1 LNANLFSF
9 LFGSILTV
17 TWSDFALVAVLGAVG
32 LAVIAL
38 LYRGLVAVALDEEG
52 ARVSG
57 LPIGFLNVALAALAG
72 VTVAVS
78 MRIVGILL
86 IAALMVLPVIAAGR
100 IGTSIRSTMLLAMGI
115 GLLSVAAGLTM
126 SYYAN
131 LAPGGAIVLLAAA
144 FAVAAQIGAP
154 LLNKAR

>member
-1 LNANLFSF
+1 
-9 LFGSILTV
+9 
-17 TWSDFALVAVLGAVG
+17 
-32 LAVIAL
+32 
-38 LYRGLVAVALDEEG
+38 
-52 ARVSG
+52 
-57 LPIGFLNVALAALAG
+57 
-72 VTVAVS
+72 

-100 IGTSIRSTMLLAMGI
+100 IGTSIRSTMLLSMGI
-115 GLLSVAAGLTM
+115 GLLSVSVGLTM

-154 LLNKAR
+154 LLNRTR

>member
-1 LNANLFSF
+1 M
-9 LFGSILTV
+9 
-17 TWSDFALVAVLGAVG
+17 
-32 LAVIAL
+32 

-57 LPIGFLNVALAALAG
+57 LPIGLLNVALAALAG

-100 IGTSIRSTMLLAMGI
+100 IGTSIRSTMLLSMGI

-144 FAVAAQIGAP
+144 FAVAAADRCAAP
-154 LLNKAR
+154 ESGPIVTSTPISYVSCLFLKP